1 MANKYIYAIIPAIF
15 VVGLAIGY
23 AATLQSSAEPQTGV
37 PESLTRT
44 VTIAIQPTA
53 AAQDIESQAKE
64 LEQFLEA
71 KTGYDIQI
79 YVPTTYAG
87 VVEALR
93 FNKVDLA
100 FMSAWPSYLASKKAG
115 ATLELAEVREVI
127 IDGQMRAETY
137 YYSYWVVKKDSPYQ
151 SIEELKGKRAAF
163 PSTLS
168 TSGYVAPM
176 GRMVELGYL
185 TVEQGKEVDPKQFF
199 SEVFFAGGYAQ
210 AWEALKNDKVDV
222 SIIAGDVSEKLFTEV
237 LANTR
242 VIEQQ
247 GPVPSH
253 GVVFSK
259 DIDSTVKSDI
269 KNALLELG
277 KDDSTR
283 AIMKKLVSAIFVG
296 FRETSVDEHIGSLS
310 EALDVTGLKYTETV
324 K

>member
-1 MANKYIYAIIPAIF
+1 MGKYVYAIIPAIF
-15 VVGLAIGY
+15 VVGLVIGY
-23 AATLQSSAEPQTGV
+23 AVTLQSDAEVPQTAV
-37 PESLTRT
+37 PESLAKT

-53 AAQDIESQAKE
+53 SAQDIESQAKE
-64 LEQFLEA
+64 LEQFLEE

-100 FMSAWPSYLASKKAG
+100 FMSAWPSYLAGKKAG

-127 IDGQMRAETY
+127 IDEQLRAETY

-151 SIEELKGKRAAF
+151 SLEELKDKRAAF

-168 TSGYVAPM
+168 TSGYVVPM

-259 DIDSTVKSDI
+259 DIDPAVKDEI
-269 KNALLELG
+269 KKTLLELG
-277 KDDSTR
+277 KDDSSR
-283 AIMKKLVSAIFVG
+283 AIMRKLVSAIFVG
-296 FRETSVDEHIGSLS
+296 FEETNADEHIGPLS
-310 EALDVTGLKYTETV
+310 KALDVTGLKYTETV

>member
-1 MANKYIYAIIPAIF
+1 MVSRYVYAVIPAVLVIGI
-15 VVGLAIGY
+15 VIGY
-23 AATLQSSAEPQTGV
+23 ALTLPSSAVVARTDTLQKQVS
-37 PESLTRT
+37 
-44 VTIAIQPTA
+44 IAIQPTA
-53 AAQDIESQAKE
+53 SAQDIESQAKDLE
-64 LEQFLEA
+64 KFLEQ

-87 VVEALR
+87 AVEALR

-115 ATLELAEVREVI
+115 ADLGLAEVREVI
-127 IDGQMRAETY
+127 IDEQMRAETY

-151 SIEELKGKRAAF
+151 SLEQLKGKRAAF
-163 PSTLS
+163 PSALS

-185 TVEQGKEVDPKQFF
+185 TTEQGKEVDPKQFF

-222 SIIAGDVSEKLFTEV
+222 TIIAGDVSEKLYREV
-237 LANTR
+237 LDNTR
-242 VIEQQ
+242 VLEQQ
-247 GPVPSH
+247 GPIPSH
-253 GVVFSK
+253 GVVFNK
-259 DIDSTVKSDI
+259 DMDPKVKEDM
-269 KNALLELG
+269 KKALLELG

-283 AIMKKLVSAIFVG
+283 SIMRKLISAIFVG
-296 FRETSVDEHIGSLS
+296 FKETNSETHLGMLS
-310 EALDVTGLKYTETV
+310 KALEVTGLKFTETL